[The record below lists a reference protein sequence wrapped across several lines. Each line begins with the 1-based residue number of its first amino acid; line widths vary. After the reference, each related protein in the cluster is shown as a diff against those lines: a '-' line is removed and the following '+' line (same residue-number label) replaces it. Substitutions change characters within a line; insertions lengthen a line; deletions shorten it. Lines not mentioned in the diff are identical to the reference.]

1 MPVLFTCPK
10 TNRQAPTR
18 VHMDAKSLRLAWKKT
33 LRVLCPHCG
42 EQHKVS
48 VRDSRAPR
56 RRRSICFPR
65 IRPAGPTRSD
75 GARQAACCFYVVLT
89 NSAYCAGWLA
99 PGVCPR

>member
-48 VRDSRAPR
+48 VRDAFLESALRDH
-56 RRRSICFPR
+56 SIGRCSTGSLLLC
-65 IRPAGPTRSD
+65 RP
-75 GARQAACCFYVVLT
+75 Y
-89 NSAYCAGWLA
+89 
-99 PGVCPR
+99 